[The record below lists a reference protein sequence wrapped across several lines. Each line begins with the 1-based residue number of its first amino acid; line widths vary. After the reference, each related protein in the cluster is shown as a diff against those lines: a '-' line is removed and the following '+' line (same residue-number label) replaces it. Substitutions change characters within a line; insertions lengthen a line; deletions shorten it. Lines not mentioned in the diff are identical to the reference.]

1 MSTTPAIPYT
11 ARPRPDTGLTNARLA
26 MWLFLASEAMLF
38 GALFSS
44 YVLLRTGAVAW
55 PRQGEILDVPLAAM
69 NTVVLL
75 ASSVAMLAAGRATG
89 RPAARRALAI
99 ATLLGLTFLGI
110 KGVEW
115 AGELGRGLRPADSNF
130 LGLYFTLTGLHALH
144 VLGGVAA
151 CVWLLVSAGR
161 TVTSREPAL
170 FANRV
175 RVTALYWHFVD
186 AIWIALFVTLYLT

>member
-1 MSTTPAIPYT
+1 MRRVRTIPYSAT
-11 ARPRPDTGLTNARLA
+11 ARPDTGLTNARLA

-55 PRQGEILDVPLAAM
+55 PRQGDILDVPLAAI

-75 ASSVAMLAAGRATG
+75 ASSGAMWTATRTVNAAAQ
-89 RPAARRALAI
+89 RRALAL
-99 ATLLGLTFLGI
+99 TVLLGLLFLGL

-130 LGLYFTLTGLHALH
+130 LGLYFLLTGLHALH
-144 VLGGVAA
+144 VLGGVLASG
-151 CVWLLVSAGR
+151 WLLSTAASAMR
-161 TVTSREPAL
+161 RDPAL
-170 FANRV
+170 FVTRV
-175 RVTALYWHFVD
+175 RVAGLYWHFVD
-186 AIWIALFVTLYLT
+186 AIWIVLFVVLYLT